1 MPETASEADA
11 NANANADANANTTIP
26 ARPSNAAGF
35 YMGGSGRKSS
45 SNARINEIL
54 EVGAFFIADR

>member
-1 MPETASEADA
+1 MAETAPEADA
-11 NANANADANANTTIP
+11 NADATIP

-35 YMGGSGRKSS
+35 YMGDSGRKSS

-54 EVGAFFIADR
+54 EVGAFFFISH